1 MRTADLIELL
11 ARDARAASPGL
22 VNRKLLTA
30 LAAGGAIALAI
41 VALGLRCQ
49 PLLAAAHQPWFWMK
63 ATYTGLLTVAGMVM
77 VRRLSVPG
85 AKVGT
90 APPMV
95 AALIVLAMLALG
107 ATQILAA
114 TPAGRLT
121 LWLGHTWKVC
131 SPLILLL
138 AIPIYACL
146 IAAIRAL
153 AATRPALTGAAAGL
167 AAGALA
173 GTLYGLHCPEQ
184 AAAFVVTWYTLGIA
198 AAAALGA
205 LAGSRLL
212 RW

>member
-11 ARDARAASPGL
+11 ARDVRATPPGV
-22 VNRKLLTA
+22 VNRRLLAA
-30 LAAGGAIALAI
+30 LLAGGAVTLAL

-49 PLLAAAHQPWFWMK
+49 PLMLAAQQSWFWMK
-63 ATYTGLLTVAGMVM
+63 AAYTGLLTLAGIVM

-85 AKVGT
+85 AKVGSGP
-90 APPMV
+90 AV
-95 AALIVLAMLALG
+95 AGLVVLAMLALG
-107 ATQILAA
+107 AGQILSTAPAA
-114 TPAGRLT
+114 RLA

-138 AIPIYACL
+138 ALPIYACL
-146 IAAIRAL
+146 IAAIRKL
-153 AATRPALTGAAAGL
+153 APTRLALTGAAAGF

-173 GTLYGLHCPEQ
+173 ATLYGLHCPEQ

-198 AAAALGA
+198 AATVLGA
-205 LAGSRLL
+205 IAGSRLL